1 MDYKLTEPAQIS
13 TLLDI
18 ENLDVNLYRSKKVI
32 LPPNSRGVF
41 GGLVISHAMV
51 AATESVKPEFHLHVR
66 HVAGSERSP
75 ANSLP
80 AQSLHCYFILN
91 ASPATPIYYN
101 VDRVRDGR
109 SYVTRAV
116 RAVQSGRVIF
126 IMVCS
131 YQKPEPWQPSY
142 RSPMPSNVPPPE
154 ECKDEASLYRE
165 RAAVANNEYL
175 KNLWIRSAEYRD
187 RSPIAIRS
195 AGDHYEGGV
204 LVSYAW
210 MKAKHVP
217 ECDLAYQK
225 CILGYLS
232 DALFIGAGSRL
243 LGLEWQTEDGPKSH
257 GLSSTLDHSIWF
269 YTDNFDCGD
278 WLLFETRAPQAGSG
292 RALVHRRVFTR
303 DGVLIAH
310 FSQEGVVRARVFS
323 PEKSG
328 QTQSKL

>member
-1 MDYKLTEPAQIS
+1 MDYKLTEPTQIS

-32 LPPNSRGVF
+32 LPPKGRGVF

-51 AATESVKPEFHLHVR
+51 AATKSVKPEFQLH
-66 HVAGSERSP
+66 
-75 ANSLP
+75 
-80 AQSLHCYFILN
+80 SLHCYFILN
-91 ASPATPIYYN
+91 ASPARPIYYN

-116 RAVQSGRVIF
+116 RAVQGGKTIF

-131 YQKPEPWQPSY
+131 FQKPEPWQPSY
-142 RSPMPSNVPPPE
+142 RSPMPPNIPPPE
-154 ECKDEASLYRE
+154 VCKGEATLYNE
-165 RAAVANNEYL
+165 RAAAADSEYL
-175 KNLWIRSAEYRD
+175 KNLWIERAEHRD
-187 RSPIAIRS
+187 RSPIAIRF
-195 AGDHYEGGV
+195 AGHHYEGGV
-204 LVSYAW
+204 LISYAW

-232 DALFIGAGSRL
+232 DALFIGAGSKL
-243 LGLEWQTEDGPKSH
+243 LGLKHQIEDGPKSH

-269 YTDNFDCGD
+269 YSDQFDCSN

-292 RALVHRRVFTR
+292 RALVHRRVFTQ

-323 PEKSG
+323 PEKLE
-328 QTQSKL
+328 QKQSKL